1 MMDNSLL
8 FNSCSSRF
16 NDLIELALCYATSD
30 KSILLRGDTG
40 TGKELIAEL
49 IYKCSCRS
57 DKSYKI
63 VNIAA
68 FNDNLF
74 ESEVFGHE
82 EGSFTG
88 AGRLKIG
95 ALEDADDGTIFL
107 DEIGNLSVHT
117 QAKLLRVL
125 DNRKFQRVGGTKD
138 INFKAR
144 VISATSKNLEQMIED
159 GTFSRDLYHRFNV
172 QLAVPS
178 LRERCEDIPNLV
190 KHFIENEIK
199 NALTPVPKWYQE
211 KHSECLSLFLM
222 QSNYHWPGNIR
233 QLKNIV
239 GDVFER
245 CVRNGAEEDFK
256 LGVKKIIR
264 VNCAK
269 EAGNDQINHLLS
281 NIAYEHL
288 SGYKEGDPPLRE
300 VVDDILVKAI
310 GCGLDMAL
318 IGGRFKPASMLE
330 VGKAMGIQSLVN
342 KNRALLPL
350 DRDGKDYILT
360 TLRSLS
366 PSNDCYPKAF
376 NEVLQRC

>member
-74 ESEVFGHE
+74 ESEVFGQN
-82 EGSFTG
+82 T
-88 AGRLKIG
+88 
-95 ALEDADDGTIFL
+95 
-107 DEIGNLSVHT
+107 
-117 QAKLLRVL
+117 
-125 DNRKFQRVGGTKD
+125 
-138 INFKAR
+138 
-144 VISATSKNLEQMIED
+144 
-159 GTFSRDLYHRFNV
+159 
-172 QLAVPS
+172 
-178 LRERCEDIPNLV
+178 
-190 KHFIENEIK
+190 
-199 NALTPVPKWYQE
+199 
-211 KHSECLSLFLM
+211 
-222 QSNYHWPGNIR
+222 
-233 QLKNIV
+233 V

-318 IGGRFKPASMLE
+318 IGGRFKPASMRE
-330 VGKAMGIQSLVN
+330 VGKAMGIHSLVN
-342 KNRALLPL
+342 GNRALLPL

-360 TLRSLS
+360 TLRSFS
-366 PSNDCYPKAF
+366 PSDDCYPKAF